1 MCESV
6 CECWGWVGRSLVMQI
21 LTDLDKDGEFYFNE
35 KVLKPK
41 GNLRFKDTFVAAIK
55 RMD

>member
-1 MCESV
+1 
-6 CECWGWVGRSLVMQI
+6 MQI

-55 RMD
+55 RMDQQDQE